1 MLRTIAAVLV
11 EDFTPFELGVVCE
24 VFGVD
29 RTSEGG
35 PAFDFRVCGERP
47 GEPLQCDQGFAV
59 VPSAGLTGLID
70 ADLVIVP
77 AAAVR
82 GDYAPAV
89 LDALRAAAANR
100 NTTLLSVCS
109 GAYLLGAAGLLDGR
123 RCTTHWRYIED
134 FQRRFPRADVDPDVL
149 FVDDGSIVTSAGT
162 AAGIDACLHL
172 VRREIGSAAANLIA
186 RRMVVAPHREGGQ
199 RQFIEQPVPVTAGTS
214 LQPVLDDILD
224 DLTVEHTVPELA
236 RRASMSTRTLLRR
249 FTAETGTTPHRWL
262 TLQRIRHAQHLLED
276 TTLDVEQIARATGMG
291 TGPLLRH
298 HFRRIVG
305 VTPTEYRA
313 TFAARTTDP
322 GPDRHDGLS

>member
-1 MLRTIAAVLV
+1 MLHTVAAIVV

-29 RTSEGG
+29 RTAEGG
-35 PAFDFRVCGERP
+35 PSFDFQVCGERP
-47 GEPLQCDQGFAV
+47 GEPLYCAQGFAV
-59 VPSAGLTGLID
+59 VPEAGLVGLAD

-77 AAAVR
+77 AASVR
-82 GDYAPAV
+82 GDYSPAV
-89 LDALRAAAANR
+89 LDALRAASDRGA
-100 NTTLLSVCS
+100 TLLSVCS

-123 RCTTHWRYIED
+123 RCTTHWRYVED
-134 FQRRFPRADVDPDVL
+134 FRRRFPHADVDPDVL
-149 FVDDGSIVTSAGT
+149 FVDDGPIVTSAGT

-199 RQFIEQPVPVTAGTS
+199 RQFVERPVPEIADTS
-214 LQPVLDDILD
+214 LRPVLDDILD
-224 DLTVEHTVPELA
+224 DLTVEHTTADLA
-236 RRASMSTRTLLRR
+236 RRARMSPRTLLRR

-262 TLQRIRHAQHLLED
+262 TLQRVRHAQQLLED
-276 TTLDVEQIARATGMG
+276 TMLDIEQIARATGMG

-305 VTPTEYRA
+305 VTPKDYRA
-313 TFAARTTDP
+313 TFAARTSTP
-322 GPDRHDGLS
+322 ANRTP